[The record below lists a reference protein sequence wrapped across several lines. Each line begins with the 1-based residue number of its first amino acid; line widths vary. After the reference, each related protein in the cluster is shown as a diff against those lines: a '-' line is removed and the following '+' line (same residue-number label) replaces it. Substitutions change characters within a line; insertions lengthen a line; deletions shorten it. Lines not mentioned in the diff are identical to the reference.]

1 MPVHFTCYCH
11 FAAYTLSYT
20 PTWQNAIS
28 TIASTLR
35 RKFCHRQLSR
45 DAHTSSCLTLLLS
58 LFYGLYCILSLY
70 CVRLSCL
77 LNEYVK
83 IMLCYVML
91 CPGRKACSTSCG
103 RATRNKIHRYSV
115 SVWPKLQAFGMYR
128 VAPKSNPLG
137 RAEGG
142 SGWINKF
149 YRVTRYVD
157 FHPTPE
163 IVLIAN
169 AI

>member
-58 LFYGLYCILSLY
+58 LFYGLYRILSLY

-77 LNEYVK
+77 LNENV
-83 IMLCYVML
+83 MLCYVVMLCYAML

-142 SGWINKF
+142 SG
-149 YRVTRYVD
+149 
-157 FHPTPE
+157 
-163 IVLIAN
+163 
-169 AI
+169 